1 MPWPSGEQS
10 GKFKTPVGR
19 AQATSGKSWALLVDL
34 SLSFQYFSPLEHR
47 DLRADQ
53 QHPQG
58 RDRRILQGNPMAG
71 EAEEEKHWLNVLLN
85 ALPSISSHLV
95 QTISNEEVL
104 LSNQCSWSKLPQ
116 LLDRIVRVCNVP
128 VKNFD
133 MFLLGFLLCSHKFS
147 FNWERI
153 VLHFETSCWPQ
164 SGFLHFLLS
173 VGFPRVTGV
182 IGGICV
188 KYLTN
193 ICVLELNNWILI
205 ANSRPSHSKTLD
217 SHLPLA
223 CLASQG
229 ETPFPFLWLK
239 ICFWK
244 PAFTT
249 SLNTMYS

>member
-1 MPWPSGEQS
+1 M
-10 GKFKTPVGR
+10 
-19 AQATSGKSWALLVDL
+19 
-34 SLSFQYFSPLEHR
+34 
-47 DLRADQ
+47 
-53 QHPQG
+53 
-58 RDRRILQGNPMAG
+58 
-71 EAEEEKHWLNVLLN
+71 
-85 ALPSISSHLV
+85 

-104 LSNQCSWSKLPQ
+104 LSNQCRWSKLPQ

-193 ICVLELNNWILI
+193 ICVLCVLELNNWILI

-229 ETPFPFLWLK
+229 ETPFPFLWLE
-239 ICFWK
+239 ICFWEL
-244 PAFTT
+244 AFAT
-249 SLNTMYS
+249 SLSTQCTLS

>member
-1 MPWPSGEQS
+1 MDGHLASLDQECPGPPENNLGSSKRRWDEPRPRLGSPEHYWWIFHSAFNIFHLWNIRIGGQTNDILRVEIVEFCRAIPWLVRLKKKHIDWMCFS
-10 GKFKTPVGR
+10 
-19 AQATSGKSWALLVDL
+19 TS
-34 SLSFQYFSPLEHR
+34 
-47 DLRADQ
+47 
-53 QHPQG
+53 
-58 RDRRILQGNPMAG
+58 N
-71 EAEEEKHWLNVLLN
+71 
-85 ALPSISSHLV
+85 SSHLV
-95 QTISNEEVL
+95 QTISNEEVF

-193 ICVLELNNWILI
+193 ICVFCALELNN
-205 ANSRPSHSKTLD
+205 
-217 SHLPLA
+217 
-223 CLASQG
+223 
-229 ETPFPFLWLK
+229 
-239 ICFWK
+239 
-244 PAFTT
+244 
-249 SLNTMYS
+249 